1 MSVGT
6 GSNTKHLTVFV
17 RLLGEGTPV
26 FRPTNAVLL
35 RPLAS
40 GLNSEHWMAPT
51 RTSPPSWTPQ
61 TGISLPAEPTM
72 SQPIL
77 AWIERWYQSQ
87 CNGDWEHCFGVHIN
101 TLDNPGWDVSIGVS
115 ETALE
120 GLEIAYTLDERSE
133 SDWFGIS
140 VKKNQ
145 YGASGDPSKL
155 TFLLERFREL
165 VENQEQGTLTDY
177 LERTYP
183 GRWKLEVCR

>member
-1 MSVGT
+1 
-6 GSNTKHLTVFV
+6 
-17 RLLGEGTPV
+17 
-26 FRPTNAVLL
+26 
-35 RPLAS
+35 
-40 GLNSEHWMAPT
+40 
-51 RTSPPSWTPQ
+51 
-61 TGISLPAEPTM
+61 M